1 MNKNIAI
8 LYSLIFA
15 TILIAAVLLPMVFS
29 IGQYLESHDPLK
41 IEIFIWLH
49 IIMAYV
55 IWIVFDLGFIGA
67 IRMSLE
73 AISISR
79 EEFQQAMPP
88 AGTEMIISL
97 PLAKNRTIVLPRY
110 MRPLHWL
117 MTCIESTRE
126 LERVVVMYKDQ
137 DGTPFVY
144 TALIRIPASLTVEE
158 ENLTRWMLGAL

>member
-1 MNKNIAI
+1 
-8 LYSLIFA
+8 
-15 TILIAAVLLPMVFS
+15 
-29 IGQYLESHDPLK
+29 
-41 IEIFIWLH
+41 
-49 IIMAYV
+49 
-55 IWIVFDLGFIGA
+55 
-67 IRMSLE
+67 
-73 AISISR
+73 
-79 EEFQQAMPP
+79 MPP